1 MPTLKRVGRYNRAM
15 RPFGLLIGLL
25 WWLAYADSYQ
35 PLLNHERMTQLFI
48 EMARIESGSENE
60 AAMCEFVAKHLRE
73 LGAETVI
80 IDEASKQIG
89 GTGGNVF
96 ARFTGTVNAPPLLL
110 NAHVDTVYSTEGI
123 QLIRDENEI
132 RTDGKTILGADNKA
146 GIAIILEVIRTL
158 KERNLPH
165 PPLEVRRRLIPANCA
180 PAQGWSWTGAKTPA
194 RCSCSRPR
202 TGSGKWCSS
211 VRRRTQARSLKRA
224 GTPSRW
230 QPKRLPRW
238 SGDASTPRRPRMSA

>member
-1 MPTLKRVGRYNRAM
+1 M
-15 RPFGLLIGLL
+15 RRLGLLIGLL

-48 EMARIESGSENE
+48 EMAKIESGSENE
-60 AAMCEFVAKHLRE
+60 AAICEFVAKQLRE

-96 ARFTGTVNAPPLLL
+96 ARFKGTVNAPPLLL

-123 QLIRDENEI
+123 QLIRDETEI

-146 GIAIILEVIRTL
+146 GVAIILEVLRTL
-158 KERNLPH
+158 KERNLSAPAAGGGVYHPRGEGAAGREGVRYDPTARPH
-165 PPLEVRRRLIPANCA
+165 RAGGGRARRPQRAVRAVAHALEV
-180 PAQGWSWTGAKTPA
+180 
-194 RCSCSRPR
+194 
-202 TGSGKWCSS
+202 GSG
-211 VRRRTQARSLKRA
+211 VHR
-224 GTPSRW
+224 
-230 QPKRLPRW
+230 
-238 SGDASTPRRPRMSA
+238 

>member
-1 MPTLKRVGRYNRAM
+1 M
-15 RPFGLLIGLL
+15 RRLGLLIGLL

-35 PLLNHERMTQLFI
+35 PLLNHERMTQLFM

-60 AAMCEFVAKHLRE
+60 AAMCEFVAKQLRE
-73 LGAETVI
+73 LGAETVV

-123 QLIRDENEI
+123 QLIRDETEI

-146 GIAIILEVIRTL
+146 GVAIISGGAA
-158 KERNLPH
+158 H
-165 PPLEVRRRLIPANCA
+165 
-180 PAQGWSWTGAKTPA
+180 AQGAQPAPSAAGGGVYHPRGEGA
-194 RCSCSRPR
+194 
-202 TGSGKWCSS
+202 
-211 VRRRTQARSLKRA
+211 A
-224 GTPSRW
+224 GRE
-230 QPKRLPRW
+230 
-238 SGDASTPRRPRMSA
+238 GV

>member
-1 MPTLKRVGRYNRAM
+1 M
-15 RPFGLLIGLL
+15 RRLGLLVGLL
-25 WWLAYADSYQ
+25 WCLAYADSYQ

-48 EMARIESGSENE
+48 EMATIESGSENE
-60 AAMCEFVAKHLRE
+60 AAMCEFVAKQLRE

-96 ARFTGTVNAPPLLL
+96 ARFKGTVNAPPLLL

-146 GIAIILEVIRTL
+146 GVAIILEVIRTL
-158 KERNLPH
+158 KERSLPH
-165 PPLEVRRRLIPANCA
+165 PPLEVVFTIREEKGLLGAKGVRHALAARPHGAGRGRTGRPQRAVRAVAYPLAVGGRVYRQSGARRR
-180 PAQGWSWTGAKTPA
+180 GA
-194 RCSCSRPR
+194 
-202 TGSGKWCSS
+202 
-211 VRRRTQARSLKRA
+211 
-224 GTPSRW
+224 
-230 QPKRLPRW
+230 
-238 SGDASTPRRPRMSA
+238 